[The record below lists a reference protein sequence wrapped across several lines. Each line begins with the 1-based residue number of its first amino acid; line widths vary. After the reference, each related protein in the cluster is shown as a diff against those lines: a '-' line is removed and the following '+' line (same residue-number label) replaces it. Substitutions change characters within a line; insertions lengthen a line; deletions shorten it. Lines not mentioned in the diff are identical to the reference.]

1 MTRDGFSIVSTDAYA
16 RETGGG
22 GKEEYLQRKEAYA
35 AERKRASDLRKLE
48 KQIAAAEE
56 ELDEI
61 GREMN
66 LPENG
71 TNVELL
77 TKLTGRQEELEEQL
91 LEWYEAVEDLT

>member
-1 MTRDGFSIVSTDAYA
+1 MTVLGISAYFHDSAAALVKDGAV
-16 RETGGG
+16 
-22 GKEEYLQRKEAYA
+22 
-35 AERKRASDLRKLE
+35 
-48 KQIAAAEE
+48 IAAAEE

-61 GREMN
+61 SREMN

-91 LEWYEAVEDLT
+91 LEWYEAVEELT